1 MFELLP
7 CGAKSAHLSG
17 NREENMTGRET
28 TIRVRPRLP
37 ASEAQLDK
45 TMADQTVD
53 SDLEVV
59 AAQALQALAEGA
71 RLDRRG
77 FMRGLSLAGALA
89 GLALGGCAPR
99 NEPADPPVQRVIP
112 TPAPRLR
119 AAFSHNGLK
128 GSWNARG
135 RDTSQFLG
143 RLLGIDVVNYD
154 GEFNVDKQR
163 QDLDEIAEKQW
174 DFVAIHPAAVN
185 AYIEPV
191 QKLIGRGIPVID
203 MDTRLA
209 DDLLGLGVVTF
220 LEPDNLWMGEQV
232 TQAIVDAVQSESQ
245 SFEIIHTQGQ
255 LTHTGAQGRA
265 RGFRKVIERYPGI
278 RVVDETP
285 GDWDADKTSAIW
297 DDLLERYPNVRAG
310 FCHND
315 DMALAA
321 LRSVQKAGKQAQV
334 IIGGVDGMQPACAA
348 VERGDLVATAI
359 NPTGRIHGGAIWIG
373 YFLATRGKIESVPKF
388 IRMDGGIVN
397 RENAEGYY
405 WLGDHL
411 LI

>member
-1 MFELLP
+1 
-7 CGAKSAHLSG
+7 
-17 NREENMTGRET
+17 MTGRKSSSR
-28 TIRVRPRLP
+28 IRPRSSMIDNQPDVPSL
-37 ASEAQLDK
+37 EA
-45 TMADQTVD
+45 
-53 SDLEVV
+53 V
-59 AAQALQALAEGA
+59 AAQALQSLGEGA

-77 FMRGLSLAGALA
+77 FMRGFALAGVLAGALA
-89 GLALGGCAPR
+89 GCVPQ
-99 NEPADPPVQRVIP
+99 NEPAEQQVQRIIP
-112 TPAPRLR
+112 TPTPRLR
-119 AAFSHNGLK
+119 AAFSHNGLQ

-154 GEFNVDKQR
+154 GEFNIDKQR
-163 QDLDEIAEKQW
+163 RDLVEIASQKW

-185 AYIEPV
+185 AYLEPV
-191 QKLIGRGIPVID
+191 QELIRRGIPVID

-232 TQAIVDAVQSESQ
+232 TQTIIDAVQSENQ

-265 RGFRKVIERYPGI
+265 RGFHKVIERYPGI
-278 RVVDETP
+278 KVLDETP
-285 GDWDADKTSAIW
+285 GDWDADKTSKLW
-297 DDLLERYPNVRAG
+297 DGLLERYPNVRAG

-321 LRSVQKAGKQAQV
+321 LRSVKKAGKQEQV
-334 IIGGVDGMQPACAA
+334 SIGGIDGMQPACAA
-348 VERGDLVATAI
+348 VESGELVATAI

-373 YFLATRGKIESVPKF
+373 YFLATRGKLESVPKF

-397 RENAEGYY
+397 RENAAGYY

>member
-1 MFELLP
+1 MA
-7 CGAKSAHLSG
+7 GRKSRL
-17 NREENMTGRET
+17 
-28 TIRVRPRLP
+28 RVRPRSS
-37 ASEAQLDK
+37 ASNRRSDAPSVEAI
-45 TMADQTVD
+45 
-53 SDLEVV
+53 
-59 AAQALQALAEGA
+59 AARALQSLGEGA

-77 FMRGLSLAGALA
+77 FMRGMALASMLAGVALA
-89 GLALGGCAPR
+89 GCAPQ
-99 NEPADPPVQRVIP
+99 NEPAEQQVQRLIP

-119 AAFSHNGLK
+119 AAFSHNGLQ

-154 GEFNVDKQR
+154 GEFNIDKQR
-163 QDLDEIAEKQW
+163 RDLTEIAAQKW

-185 AYIEPV
+185 AYLEPV
-191 QKLIGRGIPVID
+191 QELIRRGIPVID

-232 TQAIVDAVQSESQ
+232 TQAIIDAVQSQDQ

-265 RGFRKVIERYPGI
+265 RGFHKVIERYPGI
-278 RVVDETP
+278 TVLDETP
-285 GDWDADKTSAIW
+285 GDWDADKTSKLW
-297 DDLLERYPNVRAG
+297 DALLERYPNVRAG

-321 LRSVQKAGKQAQV
+321 LRSVKKAGKQEQV
-334 IIGGVDGMQPACAA
+334 IIGGIDGMQPACAA
-348 VERGDLVATAI
+348 VERGELVATAI

-373 YFLATRGKIESVPKF
+373 YFLATRGKLESVPKF

-397 RENAEGYY
+397 RENAAGYF

>member
-1 MFELLP
+1 
-7 CGAKSAHLSG
+7 
-17 NREENMTGRET
+17 MTQRD
-28 TIRVRPRLP
+28 LP
-37 ASEAQLDK
+37 ASLA
-45 TMADQTVD
+45 VPP
-53 SDLEVV
+53 EVAV
-59 AAQALQALAEGA
+59 AQALQSLGDGG

-77 FMRGLSLAGALA
+77 FMRGFALAGALS
-89 GLALGGCAPR
+89 GLALSGCVAP
-99 NEPADPPVQRVIP
+99 EQQAIPQPELVVP

-154 GEFNVDKQR
+154 GEFSVDKQR
-163 QDLDEIAEKQW
+163 RDLEEIASQPW

-185 AYIEPV
+185 AYVEQV
-191 QKLIGRGIPVID
+191 RALIDRGIPVID

-220 LEPDNLWMGEQV
+220 LEPDNLWMGQQV
-232 TQAIVDAVQSESQ
+232 TQAIIDAVQSEE
-245 SFEIIHTQGQ
+245 FEIIHTQGQ

-278 RVVDETP
+278 KVVDETP
-285 GDWDADKTSAIW
+285 GDWDAELTSKNW
-297 DDLLERYPNVRAG
+297 DELLERFPNVRAG

-321 LRSVQKAGKQAQV
+321 LRSVRKSGKQAQV
-334 IIGGVDGMQPACAA
+334 IIGGIDGMQPACAA
-348 VERGDLVATAI
+348 VQRGELVATAI

-373 YFLATRGKIESVPKF
+373 YFLATSGKADSVPKF

-397 RENAEGYY
+397 AENAAGYF

>member
-1 MFELLP
+1 MSEHNHSDQDTMPSFE
-7 CGAKSAHLSG
+7 AA
-17 NREENMTGRET
+17 
-28 TIRVRPRLP
+28 
-37 ASEAQLDK
+37 
-45 TMADQTVD
+45 
-53 SDLEVV
+53 
-59 AAQALQALAEGA
+59 AAQALQALGEG
-71 RLDRRG
+71 RQFDRRG
-77 FMRGLSLAGALA
+77 FMRGFALAGALA
-89 GLALGGCAPR
+89 GLMLGGCAPQ
-99 NEPADPPVQRVIP
+99 NQAADRQPELVVP
-112 TPAPRLR
+112 TPVPRLR

-154 GEFNVDKQR
+154 GEFSVEKQLK
-163 QDLDEIAEKQW
+163 DLEEIATQQW

-185 AYIEPV
+185 AYLDPV
-191 QKLIGRGIPVID
+191 RALIDRGIPVID

-209 DDLLGLGVVTF
+209 DDLVGLGVVTF

-232 TQAIVDAVQSESQ
+232 TQAIIEAVQSQ

-265 RGFRKVIERYPGI
+265 RGFHKVIERYPGI
-278 RVVDETP
+278 KVVDETP
-285 GDWDADKTSAIW
+285 GDWDTDKTSTIW

-321 LRSVQKAGKQAQV
+321 LRSVRKAGKLDQV
-334 IIGGVDGMQPACAA
+334 IVGGVDGMQPACAA
-348 VERGDLVATAI
+348 VERGELVATAI

-373 YFLATRGKIESVPKF
+373 HFLATRGKTESVPKF

-397 RENAEGYY
+397 RENAAGYY

>member
-1 MFELLP
+1 
-7 CGAKSAHLSG
+7 
-17 NREENMTGRET
+17 MT
-28 TIRVRPRLP
+28 PHQPNP
-37 ASEAQLDK
+37 AATSPLEA
-45 TMADQTVD
+45 
-53 SDLEVV
+53 V
-59 AAQALQALAEGA
+59 ASQALHALGEGR

-77 FMRGLSLAGALA
+77 FMRGFALASALGSLALA
-89 GLALGGCAPR
+89 GCAPEER
-99 NEPADPPVQRVIP
+99 PADPDPQLVVP

-135 RDTSQFLG
+135 RDTAQFMG

-154 GEFNVDKQR
+154 GEFSVDKQR
-163 QDLDEIAEKQW
+163 KDLEEIAGQSW

-185 AYIEPV
+185 AYVDEV
-191 QKLIGRGIPVID
+191 RALIDRGIPVID

-232 TQAIVDAVQSESQ
+232 TQAIISAVQSD
-245 SFEIIHTQGQ
+245 SFQIIHTQGQ

-265 RGFRKVIERYPGI
+265 RGFRKAIERLPGI
-278 RVVDETP
+278 QVVDETP
-285 GDWDADKTSAIW
+285 GDWDADKTSVIW
-297 DDLLERYPNVRAG
+297 EDLLERYPNVRAG

-315 DMALAA
+315 DMAMAA
-321 LRSVQKAGKQAQV
+321 LRSLRKAGKQAQV
-334 IIGGVDGMQPACAA
+334 VVGGVDGMQPACAA
-348 VERGDLVATAI
+348 VQRGELVATAI
-359 NPTGRIHGGAIWIG
+359 NPTGRIHGGAVWIG
-373 YFLATRGKIESVPKF
+373 YFLATRGEGESVPKF

-397 RENAEGYY
+397 AENAAGYF

>member
-1 MFELLP
+1 MGEPDLP
-7 CGAKSAHLSG
+7 VPGAPAAH
-17 NREENMTGRET
+17 E
-28 TIRVRPRLP
+28 
-37 ASEAQLDK
+37 
-45 TMADQTVD
+45 
-53 SDLEVV
+53 V
-59 AAQALQALAEGA
+59 AAARALQSIGEGG

-77 FMRGLSLAGALA
+77 FMRGFALASALA
-89 GLALGGCAPR
+89 GMSLGGCAAQEQR
-99 NEPADPPVQRVIP
+99 ADPLPQLVVP
-112 TPAPRLR
+112 TPRPRLR

-154 GEFNVDKQR
+154 GEFSVDKQR
-163 QDLDEIAEKQW
+163 RDLEEIASQPW

-185 AYIEPV
+185 AYVEQV
-191 QKLIGRGIPVID
+191 RMLIDRGIPVID

-209 DDLLGLGVVTF
+209 DDLVSLGVVTF

-232 TQAIVDAVQSESQ
+232 TQAIIDAVQSQ

-265 RGFRKVIERYPGI
+265 RGFRKAIDRYPGI
-278 RVVDETP
+278 RVIDESP
-285 GDWDADKTSAIW
+285 GDWDPDQTSAIW
-297 DDLLERYPNVRAG
+297 DALLERFPNVRAG

-321 LRSVQKAGKQAQV
+321 LRSVRKAGLQDR
-334 IIGGVDGMQPACAA
+334 ITIGGIDGMQPACAA
-348 VERGDLVATAI
+348 VERGELVATAI

-373 YFLATRGKIESVPKF
+373 YFLATRGAGESVPKF
-388 IRMDGGIVN
+388 IRMDGGIIN
-397 RENAEGYY
+397 AENAAGYY

>member
-1 MFELLP
+1 
-7 CGAKSAHLSG
+7 
-17 NREENMTGRET
+17 
-28 TIRVRPRLP
+28 V
-37 ASEAQLDK
+37 SEIANQ
-45 TMADQTVD
+45 AGIPG
-53 SDLEVV
+53 LEAV
-59 AAQALQALAEGA
+59 AAQALQSLGEGA

-77 FMRGLSLAGALA
+77 FMRGLALAGALA
-89 GLALGGCAPR
+89 GVALGGCAPQ
-99 NEPADPPVQRVIP
+99 NEPIEQQVQRVVP

-154 GEFNVDKQR
+154 GEFNIDKQR
-163 QDLDEIAEKQW
+163 RDLNEIAEKHW

-232 TQAIVDAVQSESQ
+232 TQAIVDAVQSQNQ

-265 RGFRKVIERYPGI
+265 RGFYKVIERYPGI
-278 RVVDETP
+278 KVVDETP
-285 GDWDADKTSAIW
+285 GDWDADKTSKVW

-321 LRSVQKAGKQAQV
+321 LRSVKKAGKQQQV

-373 YFLATRGKIESVPKF
+373 YFLATRGRLESVPKF

-397 RENAEGYY
+397 RENAAGYY

>member
-1 MFELLP
+1 MA
-7 CGAKSAHLSG
+7 GRKS
-17 NREENMTGRET
+17 R
-28 TIRVRPRLP
+28 IRVRPRSS
-37 ASEAQLDK
+37 ASNNQSDDPSVEAI
-45 TMADQTVD
+45 
-53 SDLEVV
+53 
-59 AAQALQALAEGA
+59 AAQALQSLGEGA

-77 FMRGLSLAGALA
+77 FMRGFALAGALA
-89 GLALGGCAPR
+89 GMALGGCVPQ
-99 NEPADPPVQRVIP
+99 NDPAEQQVQRIIP
-112 TPAPRLR
+112 TPTPRLR
-119 AAFSHNGLK
+119 AAFSHNGLQ

-135 RDTSQFLG
+135 RDTAQFMG

-154 GEFNVDKQR
+154 GEFNIDKQR
-163 QDLDEIAEKQW
+163 RDLIEIASQNW
-174 DFVAIHPAAVN
+174 DFVAIHPQAVN
-185 AYIEPV
+185 AYLEPV
-191 QKLIGRGIPVID
+191 QELIRRGIPVID

-209 DDLLGLGVVTF
+209 DDLLRLGVVTF

-232 TQAIVDAVQSESQ
+232 TQAIIDAVQSPSQ

-265 RGFRKVIERYPGI
+265 RGFHKVIERYPG
-278 RVVDETP
+278 VKVLDETP
-285 GDWDADKTSAIW
+285 GDWDADKTSKLW
-297 DDLLERYPNVRAG
+297 DMLLERYPNVRAG

-321 LRSVQKAGKQAQV
+321 LRSVKKAGKQEQV
-334 IIGGVDGMQPACAA
+334 IIGGIDGMQPACAA

-373 YFLATRGKIESVPKF
+373 YFLATRGKLESVPKF

-397 RENAEGYY
+397 RENAAGYY

>member
-1 MFELLP
+1 
-7 CGAKSAHLSG
+7 
-17 NREENMTGRET
+17 MTSSNQAADSS
-28 TIRVRPRLP
+28 L
-37 ASEAQLDK
+37 EAL
-45 TMADQTVD
+45 
-53 SDLEVV
+53 
-59 AAQALQALAEGA
+59 AAQALQSLGEGS

-77 FMRGLSLAGALA
+77 FMRGMALMSALA
-89 GLALGGCAPR
+89 GMTLASCAPQA
-99 NEPADPPVQRVIP
+99 EPVAQQVERIVP

-163 QDLDEIAEKQW
+163 KDLDEIAQQQW

-191 QKLIGRGIPVID
+191 QELIRRGIPVID

-232 TQAIVDAVQSESQ
+232 TQAIIDAVQSPSQ
-245 SFEIIHTQGQ
+245 NFEIIHTQGQ

-265 RGFRKVIERYPGI
+265 RGFHKVIERYPGI
-278 RVVDETP
+278 TVLDETP
-285 GDWDADKTSAIW
+285 GDWDADKTSKLW
-297 DDLLERYPNVRAG
+297 DTLLERYPNVRAG

-321 LRSVQKAGKQAQV
+321 LRSVQKVGKQEQV
-334 IIGGVDGMQPACAA
+334 IIGGIDGMQPACAA

-373 YFLATRGKIESVPKF
+373 YFLATRGKLESVPKF

-397 RENAEGYY
+397 RENAAGYF

>member
-1 MFELLP
+1 MISNDPPNHVLL
-7 CGAKSAHLSG
+7 
-17 NREENMTGRET
+17 
-28 TIRVRPRLP
+28 
-37 ASEAQLDK
+37 EALA
-45 TMADQTVD
+45 T
-53 SDLEVV
+53 
-59 AAQALQALAEGA
+59 QALQSLGEGS

-77 FMRGLSLAGALA
+77 FVRGMALASALA
-89 GLALGGCAPR
+89 GMALAGCAPQP
-99 NEPADPPVQRVIP
+99 EPATQQVERIVP
-112 TPAPRLR
+112 TPTPRLR

-154 GEFNVDKQR
+154 GEFNIDKQR
-163 QDLDEIAEKQW
+163 KDLDEIAQQQW

-191 QKLIGRGIPVID
+191 QELIRRGIPVID

-232 TQAIVDAVQSESQ
+232 TQAIIDAVESPAQ

-265 RGFRKVIERYPGI
+265 RGFHKVIERYPGI
-278 RVVDETP
+278 TVLDETP
-285 GDWDADKTSAIW
+285 GDWDADKTSKLW
-297 DDLLERYPNVRAG
+297 DTLLERYPNVRAG

-321 LRSVQKAGKQAQV
+321 LRSVQKAGKQEQV

-373 YFLATRGKIESVPKF
+373 YFLATSGKIESVPKF

-397 RENAEGYY
+397 RENAAGYF

>member
-1 MFELLP
+1 M
-7 CGAKSAHLSG
+7 
-17 NREENMTGRET
+17 
-28 TIRVRPRLP
+28 
-37 ASEAQLDK
+37 
-45 TMADQTVD
+45 
-53 SDLEVV
+53 
-59 AAQALQALAEGA
+59 
-71 RLDRRG
+71 RG
-77 FMRGLSLAGALA
+77 FALAGALA
-89 GLALGGCAPR
+89 GLSLGGCASQEQPA
-99 NEPADPPVQRVIP
+99 EPQPELVVP

-154 GEFNVDKQR
+154 GEFSVDKQR
-163 QDLDEIAEKQW
+163 KDLEDIARQDW

-185 AYIEPV
+185 AYIDEV
-191 QKLIGRGIPVID
+191 RELIDRDIPVID

-220 LEPDNLWMGEQV
+220 LEPDNLWMGQQV
-232 TQAIVDAVQSESQ
+232 TQAILDAVESE

-265 RGFRKVIERYPGI
+265 RGFSKAIERFPGI

-297 DDLLERYPNVRAG
+297 DELLVRFPNVRAG

-321 LRSVQKAGKQAQV
+321 LRSVKRAGKQGQV
-334 IIGGVDGMQPACAA
+334 VIGGIDGMQPACAS
-348 VERGDLVATAI
+348 VQRGELVATAI

-373 YFLATRGKIESVPKF
+373 YFLATSGKDENVPKF

-397 RENAEGYY
+397 AENAAGYF

>member
-1 MFELLP
+1 
-7 CGAKSAHLSG
+7 
-17 NREENMTGRET
+17 MTGRESS
-28 TIRVRPRLP
+28 IRVRPRSS
-37 ASEAQLDK
+37 ASNTRPDDPLLEAL
-45 TMADQTVD
+45 
-53 SDLEVV
+53 
-59 AAQALQALAEGA
+59 AAQALQSLGEGS

-77 FMRGLSLAGALA
+77 FMRGFALAGALA
-89 GLALGGCAPR
+89 GMALGGCVPQ
-99 NEPADPPVQRVIP
+99 NDPAEQQVQRIIP

-119 AAFSHNGLK
+119 AAFSHNGLQ

-135 RDTSQFLG
+135 RDTSQFMG

-154 GEFNVDKQR
+154 GEFNIDKQR
-163 QDLDEIAEKQW
+163 RDLVEIATQKW

-185 AYIEPV
+185 AYLEPV
-191 QKLIGRGIPVID
+191 QELIRRGIPVID

-232 TQAIVDAVQSESQ
+232 TQAIIDAVQSQ

-265 RGFRKVIERYPGI
+265 RGFHKVIERYPSI
-278 RVVDETP
+278 TVLDETP
-285 GDWDADKTSAIW
+285 GDWDADKTSKLW
-297 DDLLERYPNVRAG
+297 DTLLERYPNVRAG

-321 LRSVQKAGKQAQV
+321 LRSVRKAGKQGQV
-334 IIGGVDGMQPACAA
+334 IIGGIDGMQPACAA
-348 VERGDLVATAI
+348 VESGDLVATAI

-373 YFLATRGKIESVPKF
+373 YFLATRGKLESVPKF

-397 RENAEGYY
+397 RENAAGYF

>member
-1 MFELLP
+1 M
-7 CGAKSAHLSG
+7 A
-17 NREENMTGRET
+17 GRKPH
-28 TIRVRPRLP
+28 IRVRRGLLAPDIQP
-37 ASEAQLDK
+37 DDAGMEAL
-45 TMADQTVD
+45 
-53 SDLEVV
+53 
-59 AAQALQALAEGA
+59 AAQALQSLGEGS

-77 FMRGLSLAGALA
+77 FMRGMALTSMLAGMALA
-89 GLALGGCAPR
+89 GCMPQD
-99 NEPADPPVQRVIP
+99 EPAAQQVERIVP

-154 GEFNVDKQR
+154 GEFDVDKQR
-163 QDLDEIAEKQW
+163 KDLDEIAHNQW

-185 AYIEPV
+185 AYVEPV
-191 QKLIGRGIPVID
+191 QELIRRGIPVID

-232 TQAIVDAVQSESQ
+232 TQAIIDAVESPSQ
-245 SFEIIHTQGQ
+245 TFEIIHTQGQ

-278 RVVDETP
+278 TVLDETP
-285 GDWDADKTSAIW
+285 GDWDADKTSKLW
-297 DDLLERYPNVRAG
+297 DRLLERYPNVRAG

-321 LRSVQKAGKQAQV
+321 LRSVQKAGKQEQV

-373 YFLATRGKIESVPKF
+373 YFLATRGKLESVPKF

-397 RENAEGYY
+397 RENAAGYF

>member
-1 MFELLP
+1 MA
-7 CGAKSAHLSG
+7 GRKS
-17 NREENMTGRET
+17 R
-28 TIRVRPRLP
+28 IRVRPRSS
-37 ASEAQLDK
+37 ASNNQSDDPSVEAI
-45 TMADQTVD
+45 
-53 SDLEVV
+53 
-59 AAQALQALAEGA
+59 AAQALQSLGEGA

-77 FMRGLSLAGALA
+77 FMRGFALAGALA
-89 GLALGGCAPR
+89 GMALGGCAPQ
-99 NEPADPPVQRVIP
+99 NDPAEQQVQRIIP
-112 TPAPRLR
+112 TPVPRLR
-119 AAFSHNGLK
+119 AAFSHNGLQ

-135 RDTSQFLG
+135 RDTAQFMG

-154 GEFNVDKQR
+154 GEFNIDKQR
-163 QDLDEIAEKQW
+163 RDLIEIASQNW
-174 DFVAIHPAAVN
+174 DFVAIHPQAVN
-185 AYIEPV
+185 AYLEPV
-191 QKLIGRGIPVID
+191 QELIRRGIPVID

-232 TQAIVDAVQSESQ
+232 TQTIIDAVQSPSQ

-265 RGFRKVIERYPGI
+265 RGFHKVIERYPGI
-278 RVVDETP
+278 KVLDETP
-285 GDWDADKTSAIW
+285 GDWDADKTSKLW
-297 DDLLERYPNVRAG
+297 DTLLERYPNVRAG

-321 LRSVQKAGKQAQV
+321 LRSVKKAGKQEQV
-334 IIGGVDGMQPACAA
+334 IIGGIDGMQPACAA

-373 YFLATRGKIESVPKF
+373 YFLATRGKLESVPKF

-397 RENAEGYY
+397 RENAAGYY

>member
-1 MFELLP
+1 
-7 CGAKSAHLSG
+7 
-17 NREENMTGRET
+17 MTQHD
-28 TIRVRPRLP
+28 
-37 ASEAQLDK
+37 QLDSG
-45 TMADQTVD
+45 AAPAPEDA
-53 SDLEVV
+53 
-59 AAQALQALAEGA
+59 AAQALHALGEGH

-77 FMRGLSLAGALA
+77 FMRGFALAGALA
-89 GLALGGCAPR
+89 GLALGGCDVQGQP
-99 NEPADPPVQRVIP
+99 DDQQVQRVVP

-128 GSWNARG
+128 GSWNASG
-135 RDTSQFLG
+135 RDTSQFMV
-143 RLLGIDVVNYD
+143 RLLVIDVVNYD
-154 GEFNVDKQR
+154 GEFDVDKQR
-163 QDLDEIAEKQW
+163 RDLEDIAQQHW

-185 AYIEPV
+185 AYLEPV
-191 QKLIGRGIPVID
+191 RELIGRGIPVID

-209 DDLLGLGVVTF
+209 DDLVGLGVVTF
-220 LEPDNLWMGEQV
+220 LEPDNLWMGQQV
-232 TQAIVDAVQSESQ
+232 TQAIVEAVQRQ
-245 SFEIIHTQGQ
+245 SGVQNQRFEIIHTQGQ

-265 RGFRKVIERYPGI
+265 KGFHNVLERYSGI
-278 RVVDETP
+278 ITVVDETP
-285 GDWDADKTSAIW
+285 GNWDADTTSKIW
-297 DDLLERYPNVRAG
+297 DGLLERYPNVRAG

-321 LRSVQKAGKQAQV
+321 LRSVKKAGKQV
-334 IIGGVDGMQPACAA
+334 SIGGIDGMQPACAA
-348 VERGDLVATAI
+348 VQRGELVATAI

-397 RENAEGYY
+397 AENAAGYF

>member
-1 MFELLP
+1 M
-7 CGAKSAHLSG
+7 
-17 NREENMTGRET
+17 
-28 TIRVRPRLP
+28 
-37 ASEAQLDK
+37 
-45 TMADQTVD
+45 
-53 SDLEVV
+53 
-59 AAQALQALAEGA
+59 
-71 RLDRRG
+71 RG
-77 FMRGLSLAGALA
+77 FALAGALA
-89 GLALGGCAPR
+89 GLTLGGCVAT
-99 NEPADPPVQRVIP
+99 EQQADPLPQLVVP
-112 TPAPRLR
+112 TPKPRLR

-163 QDLDEIAEKQW
+163 KDLEEIASQPW

-185 AYIEPV
+185 AYV
-191 QKLIGRGIPVID
+191 DQVRALIDRGIPVID

-220 LEPDNLWMGEQV
+220 LEPDNLWMGAQV
-232 TQAIVDAVQSESQ
+232 TQAILDAVQSQ

-265 RGFRKVIERYPGI
+265 RGFRKVIERFPGI
-278 RVVDETP
+278 HVVDETP

-321 LRSVQKAGKQAQV
+321 IRSVRKIGRQDQV
-334 IIGGVDGMQPACAA
+334 FIGGIDGMQPACAA
-348 VERGDLVATAI
+348 VQHGELVATAI

-373 YFLATRGKIESVPKF
+373 YFLATKGKGESVPKF

-397 RENAEGYY
+397 AENAAGYF

>member
-1 MFELLP
+1 M
-7 CGAKSAHLSG
+7 A
-17 NREENMTGRET
+17 
-28 TIRVRPRLP
+28 
-37 ASEAQLDK
+37 AS
-45 TMADQTVD
+45 D
-53 SDLEVV
+53 SDHVTQLEHL
-59 AAQALQALAEGA
+59 AAQALQGLGEGR

-77 FMRGLSLAGALA
+77 FLRGFAITGALA
-89 GLALGGCAPR
+89 GLALSGCDT
-99 NEPADPPVQRVIP
+99 ESQLSDPQPELVIP
-112 TPAPRLR
+112 TPEPRLR

-154 GEFNVDKQR
+154 GEFSVDKQR
-163 QDLDEIAEKQW
+163 RDLEEIATQQW

-185 AYIEPV
+185 AYIEQV
-191 QKLIGRGIPVID
+191 RQLIDRGIPVID

-232 TQAIVDAVQSESQ
+232 TQTIIDAVQSQ

-265 RGFRKVIERYPGI
+265 RGFHKAIERFPGI
-278 RVVDETP
+278 KVVDETP
-285 GDWDADKTSAIW
+285 GNWDADQTSMIW

-315 DMALAA
+315 DMAMAA
-321 LRSVQKAGKQAQV
+321 LRSLRKIGKQDQI
-334 IIGGVDGMQPACAA
+334 IIGGIDGMQPACAA
-348 VERGDLVATAI
+348 VQRGELVATAI

-373 YFLATRGKIESVPKF
+373 YFLSTRGKAESIPKF

-397 RENAEGYY
+397 AENAAGYF

>member
-1 MFELLP
+1 M
-7 CGAKSAHLSG
+7 
-17 NREENMTGRET
+17 
-28 TIRVRPRLP
+28 
-37 ASEAQLDK
+37 
-45 TMADQTVD
+45 
-53 SDLEVV
+53 
-59 AAQALQALAEGA
+59 
-71 RLDRRG
+71 RG
-77 FMRGLSLAGALA
+77 FALAGALA
-89 GLALGGCAPR
+89 GMSLAGCASP
-99 NEPADPPVQRVIP
+99 EQPTDPQPQLVVP
-112 TPAPRLR
+112 TPTPRLR

-135 RDTSQFLG
+135 RDTSQFMG

-154 GEFNVDKQR
+154 GEFSVDKQR
-163 QDLDEIAEKQW
+163 KDLEEIAGQSW

-185 AYIEPV
+185 AYVDEV
-191 QKLIGRGIPVID
+191 RALIDRGIPVID

-209 DDLLGLGVVTF
+209 DDLVGLGVVTF

-232 TQAIVDAVQSESQ
+232 TQMIINAVQSQ

-265 RGFRKVIERYPGI
+265 RGFRKAIERFPGI

-285 GDWDADKTSAIW
+285 GEWDADKTSAIW
-297 DDLLERYPNVRAG
+297 DELLVRYPNVRAG

-315 DMALAA
+315 DMAMAA
-321 LRSVQKAGKQAQV
+321 LRSVRKAGKQAQV
-334 IIGGVDGMQPACAA
+334 VVGGIDGMQPACAA
-348 VERGDLVATAI
+348 VQRGELVATAI
-359 NPTGRIHGGAIWIG
+359 NPTGRIHGGAVWIG
-373 YFLATRGKIESVPKF
+373 YFLATKGEGASVPKF

-397 RENAEGYY
+397 AENAAGYF

>member
-1 MFELLP
+1 MPQHDQSDQLATDRPLAPKRAEAGQ
-7 CGAKSAHLSG
+7 GAVAPL
-17 NREENMTGRET
+17 
-28 TIRVRPRLP
+28 
-37 ASEAQLDK
+37 EA
-45 TMADQTVD
+45 A
-53 SDLEVV
+53 
-59 AAQALQALAEGA
+59 AAQALQALGEGG

-77 FMRGLSLAGALA
+77 FVRGFALAGALA
-89 GLALGGCAPR
+89 GLALSGCDTQGQ
-99 NEPADPPVQRVIP
+99 PADQQVQRVIP
-112 TPAPRLR
+112 TPTPRLR

-154 GEFNVDKQR
+154 GEFDVDKQR
-163 QDLDEIAEKQW
+163 KDLEEIARGEW

-185 AYIEPV
+185 AYTEPV
-191 QKLIGRGIPVID
+191 RDLIGRGIPVID

-209 DDLLGLGVVTF
+209 DDLVGLGVVTF
-220 LEPDNLWMGEQV
+220 LEPDNVWMGEQV
-232 TQAIVDAVQSESQ
+232 TQAIIDAVESQ

-255 LTHTGAQGRA
+255 PTHTGAQGRA
-265 RGFRKVIERYPGI
+265 RGFHKVIERFPGI
-278 RVVDETP
+278 RVVDERP
-285 GDWDADKTSAIW
+285 GNWDADATSRIW
-297 DDLLERYPNVRAG
+297 DELLERYPDVRAG

-315 DMALAA
+315 DMAMAA
-321 LRSVQKAGKQAQV
+321 LRSVKKAGKQDQV
-334 IIGGVDGMQPACAA
+334 IIGGIDGMQPACAA

-373 YFLATRGKIESVPKF
+373 YFLATRGQLESVPKF

-397 RENAEGYY
+397 RDNAAGYY

>member
-1 MFELLP
+1 MLGDRQHPALGAGAHRRVGNLLQVDHMGDTQDAPDHLAGCKADRVAQQRQQERAAEL
-7 CGAKSAHLSG
+7 GVV
-17 NREENMTGRET
+17 GR
-28 TIRVRPRLP
+28 
-37 ASEAQLDK
+37 A
-45 TMADQTVD
+45 
-53 SDLEVV
+53 
-59 AAQALQALAEGA
+59 ALAPKRIE
-71 RLDRRG
+71 
-77 FMRGLSLAGALA
+77 
-89 GLALGGCAPR
+89 
-99 NEPADPPVQRVIP
+99 
-112 TPAPRLR
+112 
-119 AAFSHNGLK
+119 
-128 GSWNARG
+128 ARG
-135 RDTSQFLG
+135 RDTSQFMG

-154 GEFNVDKQR
+154 GEFSVEKQLR
-163 QDLDEIAEKQW
+163 DLEEIATQQW

-185 AYIEPV
+185 AYLDPV
-191 QKLIGRGIPVID
+191 RALIDRGIPVID

-209 DDLLGLGVVTF
+209 DDLVGLGVVTF

-232 TQAIVDAVQSESQ
+232 TQAIIEAVQSQ
-245 SFEIIHTQGQ
+245 SFEIVHTQGQ

-265 RGFRKVIERYPGI
+265 RGFHKVIERYPGI

-285 GDWDADKTSAIW
+285 GNWDTDETSTIW

-321 LRSVQKAGKQAQV
+321 LRSVRKAGKLDQV

-348 VERGDLVATAI
+348 VERGELVATAI

-373 YFLATRGKIESVPKF
+373 HFLATRGKLESVPKF

-397 RENAEGYY
+397 SENAAGYY